1 MTDRIHSFTVVLDEN
16 MREED
21 AEAIANAIRLMRG
34 ILSVESNVSDPGQ
47 FVAETRVR
55 SELGD
60 KLWEVLYPKGGA

>member
-1 MTDRIHSFTVVLDEN
+1 VTNRIHSFTVVLDEN

-34 ILSVESNVSDPGQ
+34 ILRVESNVSDPGQ
-47 FVAETRVR
+47 FVAEARVR
-55 SELGD
+55 RELGD